1 MGDLIGTFRRMGIT
15 DAGTFLTP
23 GKKRMGITDAGTFLT
38 PGKKR
43 GDLKNLWTRGVPE
56 RPCPHVQDEHSQ
68 EFNEEK

>member
-1 MGDLIGTFRRMGIT
+1 MQPYKHWTVKLITSYNELTVNSHT
-15 DAGTFLTP
+15 DAGTFLTL
-23 GKKRMGITDAGTFLT
+23 GR
-38 PGKKR
+38 KR